1 MAYVLFQIACLL
13 LCFSEEPK
21 EIQTVLVNQKQTL
34 TDLQNKEKEIDKK
47 LINLKETPKEDIK
60 QFVEKYPARLKAKS
74 DLEKYEIEYKKNKED
89 AILGEEA
96 FQKVIKGRSALT
108 FADRDAKAK
117 YEDSEKENLS
127 KFTQEK
133 SRLENL
139 KKQTVEDITRT
150 IKGIEE
156 SELKLKL
163 LIPEKT
169 NEIVK
174 TEPPK
179 IIQNQSPSPIKQFN
193 RPVENETNKTI
204 SCWQSSSIVLILAV
218 VAIGW
223 LFVKSKKSRGNQ
235 IPITTYKSSN
245 NQKFIKPDFIING
258 PGLFNVNAVGES
270 NYQKELLNIH
280 GPKKARGT
288 NLIIDAVLVLENTN
302 RYDKNAV
309 LISINGLKIGYLSK
323 ENAIEYR
330 KILISL
336 NQANSNAGCKAQIV
350 GGWDDGKGDE
360 GFFGVKLDLPN

>member
-1 MAYVLFQIACLL
+1 MTCVLFQIVCLL
-13 LCFSEEPK
+13 LCFSEESK
-21 EIQTVLVNQKQTL
+21 EIHSVLVNQKQAL
-34 TDLQNKEKEIDKK
+34 VDLQKKEKEIDKN

-74 DLEKYEIEYKKNKED
+74 DLEKYEAEYKKNKED
-89 AILGEEA
+89 VILGEES

-139 KKQTVEDITRT
+139 KKQTVKDITRT
-150 IKGIEE
+150 KKSIEE
-156 SELKLKL
+156 NELKLKSL
-163 LIPEKT
+163 VPEKT

-174 TEPPK
+174 PELSK
-179 IIQNQSPSPIKQFN
+179 IIENQSPPPIKQFN
-193 RPVENETNKTI
+193 RPVENETNKSI
-204 SCWQSSSIVLILAV
+204 SCWETSCIVLILAV

-223 LFVKSKKSRGNQ
+223 LFVKSNKSNGNQ
-235 IPITTYKSSN
+235 TPITTYKSFS
-245 NQKFIKPDFIING
+245 NQKFIKPDFMING

-270 NYQKELLNIH
+270 NYQKELLSIH
-280 GPKKARGT
+280 GPRKARGA
-288 NLIIDAVLVLENTN
+288 NLIVDAVLVLENTN
-302 RYDKNAV
+302 RYDQNAV

-330 KILISL
+330 KNLIRL
-336 NQANSNAGCKAQIV
+336 NQSNSNAGCKAKIV
-350 GGWDDGKGDE
+350 GGWNDGKGDE

>member
-1 MAYVLFQIACLL
+1 
-13 LCFSEEPK
+13 
-21 EIQTVLVNQKQTL
+21 
-34 TDLQNKEKEIDKK
+34 
-47 LINLKETPKEDIK
+47 
-60 QFVEKYPARLKAKS
+60 
-74 DLEKYEIEYKKNKED
+74 
-89 AILGEEA
+89 
-96 FQKVIKGRSALT
+96 
-108 FADRDAKAK
+108 
-117 YEDSEKENLS
+117 
-127 KFTQEK
+127 FTQEK

-139 KKQTVEDITRT
+139 KKQTVEDVTRT

-163 LIPEKT
+163 LMPEKT

-174 TEPPK
+174 PELLK

-193 RPVENETNKTI
+193 RSVENETNKSI
-204 SCWQSSSIVLILAV
+204 SCWETSSIVLIFAV

-223 LFVKSKKSRGNQ
+223 LFVKSNKSNGNQ